1 MKFENTE
8 VFNFEGAF
16 RGLRNPK
23 DSWNKSDSKW
33 VTQYSGGIFNTEQ
46 DVYTLGKND
55 IDLAQRMIKGGHTHS
70 KFLRQIFISVDITA
84 PRYWWSE
91 YDTYKISTTANS
103 CSTMH
108 KLTAYPITDKMFCFD
123 GINDLDLEN
132 NLDDELIN
140 CKVNDWINDTLDLL
154 EYIRLIGKETK
165 QFKYKRIMKQML
177 PEGFYQKRTV
187 TLNYENVRNMVGS
200 RTHHLLSEWNDD
212 FIKWAKTL
220 PYAEELIFTNLKYE

>member
-23 DSWNKSDSKW
+23 NSHHLSDSYWDYNK
-33 VTQYSGGIFNTEQ
+33 YI
-46 DVYTLGKND
+46 LGKND
-55 IDLAQRMIKGGHTHS
+55 LDLAQRMIKGGHTHS

-108 KLTAYPITDKMFCFD
+108 KLTAYPIKAEMFNID
-123 GINDLDLEN
+123 GVEGNLTEEDFELKFEIIKWWN
-132 NLDDELIN
+132 NTIA
-140 CKVNDWINDTLDLL
+140 LL
-154 EYIRLIGKETK
+154 EKIRVKGEETK

-177 PEGFYQKRTV
+177 PEGFYQKRTL
-187 TLNYENVRNMVGS
+187 TLNYENIRNMVGS
-200 RTHHLLSEWNDD
+200 RNHHSLTEWNTD
-212 FIKWAKTL
+212 FINWAKTL
-220 PYAEELIFTNLKYE
+220 PYSKELIFYALKEE